1 MFIGLAEVGGLKY
14 KGVPCHSPDDAMQ
27 SAAAVA
33 NANLVCLVIQIL
45 ITSCCRVANLETSRY
60 TYHF

>member
-45 ITSCCRVANLETSRY
+45 ITSWQFYCRVANLETSL
-60 TYHF
+60 